1 MKLVVAI
8 VNSEEE
14 AELLDK
20 LNNRG
25 YRVTRLA
32 STGGF
37 LRRGNTTLIMGVQD
51 DQVPPLLDLLKSYS
65 QQKKVAAIAGNDHRG
80 FFEMSGV
87 TVFILSVEKFIQW

>member
-25 YRVTRLA
+25 WVPRLA

-65 QQKKVAAIAGNDHRG
+65 QQKKWRQSPAKTTKG
-80 FFEMSGV
+80 F
-87 TVFILSVEKFIQW
+87 LK